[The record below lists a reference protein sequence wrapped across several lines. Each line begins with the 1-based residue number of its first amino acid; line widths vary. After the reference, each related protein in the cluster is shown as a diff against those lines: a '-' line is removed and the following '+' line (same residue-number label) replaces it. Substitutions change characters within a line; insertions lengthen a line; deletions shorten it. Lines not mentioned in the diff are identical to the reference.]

1 MIDFRFCFF
10 IPSPLTGE
18 GRVRVIR
25 AMFKGNRIKANKRR
39 REPFTRKHKG
49 KIAFLAKAFAVTAV
63 FSLFAVAS
71 VRFYHELLLS
81 PSLEIKTINIDGKQR
96 VSVEEIMELTG
107 VHIGKN
113 ILGVRPFSAEKAL
126 KTHPFVED
134 ALVKILLPGTVN
146 IAITERVPVL
156 LVNLNGL
163 YVMDKKGVLFKKYSP
178 EDSIDVPVVTGLD
191 DFNGDMEPIFK
202 AGLFPLL
209 AALNESPVFARSGVS
224 EINCNPAYGFTIT
237 TVDGGVSVRVGK
249 DDFAGRLKDMDKI
262 ISGRGA
268 GFAGLE
274 SIDLTSDRGVVVKFL
289 ATSTLKRGN
298 T

>member
-1 MIDFRFCFF
+1 
-10 IPSPLTGE
+10 
-18 GRVRVIR
+18 
-25 AMFKGNRIKANKRR
+25 MFKGSKIKANKRR
-39 REPFTRKHKG
+39 REPLTRKHKG
-49 KIAFLAKAFAVTAV
+49 KIAFLAKAFAVVTV

-71 VRFYHELLLS
+71 WRFYHELLRS
-81 PSLEIKTINIDGKQR
+81 PSLEIKTINIDGKFR

-113 ILGVRPFSAEKAL
+113 ILSVRPFSAEKAL
-126 KTHPFVED
+126 KTHPFVEE
-134 ALVKILLPGTVN
+134 ANVKIILPRTIN
-146 IAITERVPVL
+146 IALKEREPAL
-156 LVNLNGL
+156 LVNLDGL

-191 DFNGDMEPIFK
+191 DFGGDMEPIFK

-209 AALNESPVFARSGVS
+209 AALNESPVLVQFGVS
-224 EINCNPAYGFTIT
+224 EINANPAYGFTIT
-237 TVDGGVSVRVGK
+237 TVAGGVRVRVGK
-249 DDFAGRLKDMDKI
+249 DGFGARLNDLDKI
-262 ISGRGA
+262 ISGRAA

-274 SIDLTSDRGVVVKFL
+274 SIDLTGERGVVVRFL